1 MKIKF
6 QNKVKS
12 SNGMLVIPVF
22 KEGIKKLPKEYPE
35 DVLTFIRKRIKD
47 DDFKGSI
54 KENFLGYLNIKTL
67 PEKLLVIGAGE
78 EGKFDREAARK
89 FGAKVGKA
97 ARSSKAEELTIFFP
111 ELFQKHAEEVFE
123 GMLLTQYKYDEYK
136 TEKDK
141 KKKKYEL
148 KLINVVATKR
158 TKEIARAFDKAKL
171 VALAVSYTKK
181 LVNSPS
187 NFVDTDYMALKA
199 REIAKDNKY
208 KIASF
213 GDKELK
219 KMGWGGLLAVNQGSK
234 KEARAIV
241 LEYQGS
247 KVRKEKPI
255 VIVGKGVLFDTG
267 GYNIKPTNHIE
278 TMHQDMAG
286 AATVLGV
293 FTVLKKLGIKRNVV
307 GIVSCAENLISEKAY
322 KPSDII
328 TMFSGDTVEIT
339 NTDAEG
345 RLVLADAVTY
355 ATKLNPDSILTIA
368 TLTGAVAV
376 ALGERYAGLFSNDND
391 LRGELQGAG
400 DYTDDLG
407 WALPIHDDHRKRTE
421 SKIADLKNCDLKRT
435 VGASTAAAFLEKFV
449 DKNKWCHID
458 IGGTAFTE
466 DPKEYEQKGATAHG
480 LRMLLR
486 FLEARG

>member
-1 MKIKF
+1 MKIKL
-6 QNKVKS
+6 QKKIKS
-12 SNGMLVIPVF
+12 NTGMLVIPVF
-22 KEGIKKLPKEYPE
+22 EGDIKKLPKKYPE
-35 DVLTFIRKRIKD
+35 EVLSFIRKRIKE
-47 DDFKGSI
+47 DDFKGTA
-54 KENFLGYLNIKTL
+54 KESFVGYLDVKSL
-67 PEKLLVIGAGE
+67 PGKLLVIGAGE
-78 EGKFDREAARK
+78 EGKFDRVEARK

-97 ARSSKAEELTIFFP
+97 AISKKAEELTIVFP
-111 ELFQKHAEEVFE
+111 ELFAKYAEEIFE
-123 GMLLTQYKYDEYK
+123 GVLLTQYKYDEYK

-141 KKKKYEL
+141 KKKKHEL
-148 KLINVVATKR
+148 KLVSVVASKGA
-158 TKEIARAFDKAKL
+158 KEISKDFDKAKL
-171 VALAVSYTKK
+171 IAAAADYTKK
-181 LVNSPS
+181 LVNRPS
-187 NFVDTDYMALKA
+187 NKVDAEYVARKA

-208 KIASF
+208 KLALF

-234 KEARAIV
+234 KDARAVV

-247 KVRKEKPI
+247 KVKKEKPI
-255 VIVGKGVLFDTG
+255 VIVGKGILFDAG
-267 GYNIKPTNHIE
+267 GYNLKPTNYIE

-307 GIVSCAENLISEKAY
+307 GIIPCAENLISEKAY

-328 TMFSGDTVEIT
+328 KVYSGDTVEIT

-345 RLVLADAVTY
+345 RLVLADGITY
-355 ATKLNPDSILTIA
+355 GTKLNPDVIITIA

-376 ALGERYAGLFSNDND
+376 ALGERYAGLFSNND
-391 LRGELQGAG
+391 DLLGELKGAG

-407 WALPIHDDHRKRTE
+407 WGLPIHDDYRKRIE